1 LWKYLMTNNSN
12 PPGKCF
18 TVAARVSLGALLVLL
33 AGCAATPPPSTPS
46 AVPAAPAAVNDDASP
61 LPALAYYQML
71 QRMTPAQIG
80 RERLVLAA
88 LPQTPNTQV
97 RTAMVLGHPRG
108 QQDLTKA
115 LALLEGVL
123 KSTDPAALGLHP
135 LARLL
140 ADNYVERQKLESQLE
155 KQGQQLKDSQRKA
168 VELQEKIDSLAEIER
183 TLPQRPRATRS
194 SGGSK

>member
-1 LWKYLMTNNSN
+1 M
-12 PPGKCF
+12 
-18 TVAARVSLGALLVLL
+18 AATRVSITALLMLL
-33 AGCAATPPPSTPS
+33 AGCAATPPAATQS
-46 AVPAAPAAVNDDASP
+46 ALIPAAPAAVGDDGGA

-71 QRMTPAQIG
+71 QRMTPAQIN
-80 RERLVLAA
+80 RERQVLAA
-88 LPQTPNTQV
+88 LPPTPNNQV

-108 QQDLTKA
+108 QQDFTKA

-123 KSTDPAALGLHP
+123 KSADPAASGLYP

-140 ADNYVERQKLESQLE
+140 ADNYMERQKLETQLE

-183 TLPQRPRATRS
+183 TLPQRPRATRPG
-194 SGGSK
+194 GGSK

>member
-1 LWKYLMTNNSN
+1 MTNNNN
-12 PPGKCF
+12 PPGKRF
-18 TVAARVSLGALLVLL
+18 TAATRVSVTALLMLL
-33 AGCAATPPPSTPS
+33 AGCAATPPAATQSALTP
-46 AVPAAPAAVNDDASP
+46 ATPAAVSDDAGA

-71 QRMTPAQIG
+71 QRMTPAQIN
-80 RERLVLAA
+80 RERQVLAA
-88 LPQTPNTQV
+88 LPPTPNNQV
-97 RTAMVLGHPRG
+97 RIAMVLGHPRG
-108 QQDLTKA
+108 QQDFTRA

-123 KSTDPAALGLHP
+123 KSADPAAAGLHP

-140 ADNYVERQKLESQLE
+140 ADNYMERQKLETQLE

-194 SGGSK
+194 GGGTK

>member
-1 LWKYLMTNNSN
+1 MTSNNN
-12 PPGKCF
+12 LPCTRF
-18 TVAARVSLGALLVLL
+18 TAAARIPIAALLMLL
-33 AGCAATPPPSTPS
+33 AGCAATPPASTQS
-46 AVPAAPAAVNDDASP
+46 AVMPAAPAVVSDEAGV
-61 LPALAYYQML
+61 LPALAYYQMM
-71 QRMTPAQIG
+71 QRMTPAQIN

-88 LPQTPNTQV
+88 LPPTPNTQV

-140 ADNYVERQKLESQLE
+140 ADNFAERQKLDSQLE

-168 VELQEKIDSLAEIER
+168 FELQEKIDSLAEIER
-183 TLPQRPRATRS
+183 TLPQRPRATRP
-194 SGGSK
+194 GGGFK

>member
-1 LWKYLMTNNSN
+1 MTNNNN
-12 PPGKCF
+12 PPDKRF
-18 TVAARVSLGALLVLL
+18 TAATRVSVTALLMLL
-33 AGCAATPPPSTPS
+33 AGCAATPPAATQS
-46 AVPAAPAAVNDDASP
+46 ALMPATPAAVSDDAGA

-71 QRMTPAQIG
+71 QRMTPAQIN
-80 RERLVLAA
+80 RERQVLAA
-88 LPQTPNTQV
+88 LPPTPINQV

-108 QQDLTKA
+108 QQDFTRA

-123 KSTDPAALGLHP
+123 KSADPAAAGLHP

-140 ADNYVERQKLESQLE
+140 ADNYMERQKLETQLE

-194 SGGSK
+194 GGGTK

>member
-1 LWKYLMTNNSN
+1 MTNNN
-12 PPGKCF
+12 NLPGMRL
-18 TVAARVSLGALLVLL
+18 TAAARVSIAALLMLL
-33 AGCAATPPPSTPS
+33 SGCAATPPAPTPS
-46 AVPAAPAAVNDDASP
+46 AVMPAAPATVSDDAVP

-71 QRMTPAQIG
+71 QRMTPAQIN
-80 RERLVLAA
+80 RERMVLAA
-88 LPQTPNTQV
+88 LPPTPNTQV

-108 QQDLTKA
+108 QQDFTKA

-123 KSTDPAALGLHP
+123 KSADPAALGLHP

-140 ADNYVERQKLESQLE
+140 ADNYAERQKLETQLE
-155 KQGQQLKDSQRKA
+155 KQGQLLKDSQRKA

-194 SGGSK
+194 GGSAK

>member
-1 LWKYLMTNNSN
+1 MTNNNN
-12 PPGKCF
+12 PPGKRF
-18 TVAARVSLGALLVLL
+18 TAATRVSVTALLMLL
-33 AGCAATPPPSTPS
+33 AGCAATPPAATQSALTP
-46 AVPAAPAAVNDDASP
+46 ATPAAVSDDAGA

-71 QRMTPAQIG
+71 QRMTPAQIN
-80 RERLVLAA
+80 RERQVLAA
-88 LPQTPNTQV
+88 LPPTPNNQV

-108 QQDLTKA
+108 QQDVTRA

-123 KSTDPAALGLHP
+123 KSADPAAAGLHP

-140 ADNYVERQKLESQLE
+140 ADNYMERQKLETQLE

-194 SGGSK
+194 GGGTK

>member
-1 LWKYLMTNNSN
+1 MTNNNN
-12 PPGKCF
+12 PPGKRF
-18 TVAARVSLGALLVLL
+18 TAATRVSVTALLMLL
-33 AGCAATPPPSTPS
+33 AGCAATPPAATQSALTP
-46 AVPAAPAAVNDDASP
+46 ATPAAVSDDAGA

-71 QRMTPAQIG
+71 QRMTPAQIN
-80 RERLVLAA
+80 RERQVLAA
-88 LPQTPNTQV
+88 LPPTPNNQV

-108 QQDLTKA
+108 QQDFTKA

-123 KSTDPAALGLHP
+123 KSADPAAAGLHP

-140 ADNYVERQKLESQLE
+140 ADNYVERQKLETQLE

-194 SGGSK
+194 GGGTK

>member
-1 LWKYLMTNNSN
+1 MTNNN
-12 PPGKCF
+12 NLPGMRF
-18 TVAARVSLGALLVLL
+18 TAAARIPITALLILL
-33 AGCAATPPPSTPS
+33 AGCAATPPAATPP
-46 AVPAAPAAVNDDASP
+46 AVMPAAAAAVSDDAGA

-71 QRMTPAQIG
+71 QRMTPAQIN

-88 LPQTPNTQV
+88 LPPTPNTQV

-108 QQDLTKA
+108 QQDFTKA

-123 KSTDPAALGLHP
+123 NSTDPAALGLHP

-140 ADNYVERQKLESQLE
+140 ADNYAERQKLETQLE

-194 SGGSK
+194 GGGAK

>member
-1 LWKYLMTNNSN
+1 MTNNNN
-12 PPGKCF
+12 PPGKRF
-18 TVAARVSLGALLVLL
+18 TAATRVSVTALLMLL
-33 AGCAATPPPSTPS
+33 AGCAATPPAATQSALTP
-46 AVPAAPAAVNDDASP
+46 ATPAAVSDDAGA

-71 QRMTPAQIG
+71 QRMTPAQIN
-80 RERLVLAA
+80 RERQVLAA
-88 LPQTPNTQV
+88 LPPTPNNQV

-108 QQDLTKA
+108 QQDLTRA

-123 KSTDPAALGLHP
+123 KSADPAAAGLHP

-140 ADNYVERQKLESQLE
+140 ADNYMERQKLETQLE

-194 SGGSK
+194 GGGTK

>member
-1 LWKYLMTNNSN
+1 MTNNNN
-12 PPGKCF
+12 PPGKRF
-18 TVAARVSLGALLVLL
+18 TAATRVSVTALLMLL
-33 AGCAATPPPSTPS
+33 AGCAATPPAATQSALTP
-46 AVPAAPAAVNDDASP
+46 ATPAAVSDDAGA
-61 LPALAYYQML
+61 LPVLAYYQML
-71 QRMTPAQIG
+71 QRMTPAQIN
-80 RERLVLAA
+80 RERQVLAA
-88 LPQTPNTQV
+88 LPPTPNNQV

-108 QQDLTKA
+108 QQDFTRA

-123 KSTDPAALGLHP
+123 KSADPAAAGLHP

-140 ADNYVERQKLESQLE
+140 ADNYMERQKLETQLE

-194 SGGSK
+194 GGGTK

>member
-1 LWKYLMTNNSN
+1 MTNNNN
-12 PPGKCF
+12 PRGTRF
-18 TVAARVSLGALLVLL
+18 TAAALVSLGALLMLL
-33 AGCAATPPPSTPS
+33 AGCAATPPAATPS
-46 AVPAAPAAVNDDASP
+46 AVTPAAPAAVADDAGA

-88 LPQTPNTQV
+88 LPPTPNTQV

-115 LALLEGVL
+115 QALLEGVL
-123 KSTDPAALGLHP
+123 KSSDPAASGLHP

-140 ADNYVERQKLESQLE
+140 ADNYTERQKLETQLE

-194 SGGSK
+194 GGGSK

>member
-1 LWKYLMTNNSN
+1 MTNNNN
-12 PPGKCF
+12 PPGSRF
-18 TVAARVSLGALLVLL
+18 TLVATRASITALLILL
-33 AGCAATPPPSTPS
+33 AGCATAPPAATQS
-46 AVPAAPAAVNDDASP
+46 AVMPAAPAAVSDDAGP
-61 LPALAYYQML
+61 LPA
-71 QRMTPAQIG
+71 QIN
-80 RERLVLAA
+80 RERMVLAA
-88 LPQTPNTQV
+88 LPPTPNTQV

-123 KSTDPAALGLHP
+123 KSADPAAPGLHP

-140 ADNYVERQKLESQLE
+140 ADSYAERQRLEAQLE

-183 TLPQRPRATRS
+183 TLPQRPRATRP
-194 SGGSK
+194 GGVAR

>member
-1 LWKYLMTNNSN
+1 MTNNNN
-12 PPGKCF
+12 PPGKRF
-18 TVAARVSLGALLVLL
+18 TAATRVSVTALLMLL
-33 AGCAATPPPSTPS
+33 AGCAATPPAATQSALTP
-46 AVPAAPAAVNDDASP
+46 ATPAAVSDDAGA

-71 QRMTPAQIG
+71 QRMTPAQIN
-80 RERLVLAA
+80 RERQVLAA
-88 LPQTPNTQV
+88 LPPTPNNQV

-108 QQDLTKA
+108 QQDLTRA

-123 KSTDPAALGLHP
+123 KSADTAAASLHP

-140 ADNYVERQKLESQLE
+140 ADNYMERQKLETQLE

-194 SGGSK
+194 GGGTK

>member
-1 LWKYLMTNNSN
+1 MTNNNN
-12 PPGKCF
+12 PPDKPF
-18 TVAARVSLGALLVLL
+18 TVPAARVSIIALFMLL
-33 AGCAATPPPSTPS
+33 AGCAGAPPVTPFAVQPAGST
-46 AVPAAPAAVNDDASP
+46 VAPGDDAGQ

-71 QRMTPAQIG
+71 HRMTPAQIS
-80 RERLVLAA
+80 RERAVLAA
-88 LPQTPNTQV
+88 LPPTPNNQV

-108 QQDLTKA
+108 QQDLAKA

-123 KSTDPAALGLHP
+123 KSADPAALGLHP

-140 ADNYVERQKLESQLE
+140 ADNFAERQKIEAQFE

-194 SGGSK
+194 GGGSK

>member
-1 LWKYLMTNNSN
+1 MTNNNN
-12 PPGKCF
+12 PPGKRF
-18 TVAARVSLGALLVLL
+18 TAATRVSVTALLMLL
-33 AGCAATPPPSTPS
+33 AGCAATPPAATQS
-46 AVPAAPAAVNDDASP
+46 ALMPATPAAVSDDAGA

-71 QRMTPAQIG
+71 QRMTPAQIN
-80 RERLVLAA
+80 RERQVLAA
-88 LPQTPNTQV
+88 LPPTPNNQV

-108 QQDLTKA
+108 QQDFTRA
-115 LALLEGVL
+115 LALLDGVL
-123 KSTDPAALGLHP
+123 KSADPAAASLHP

-140 ADNYVERQKLESQLE
+140 ADNYMERQKLETQLE

-194 SGGSK
+194 GGGTK

>member
-1 LWKYLMTNNSN
+1 MTNNN
-12 PPGKCF
+12 NLPGMRF
-18 TVAARVSLGALLVLL
+18 TAAARTSIAALLILL
-33 AGCAATPPPSTPS
+33 SGCAATPPAATPS
-46 AVPAAPAAVNDDASP
+46 AVMPAAAAAVSDDAGA

-71 QRMTPAQIG
+71 QRMTPAQIN

-88 LPQTPNTQV
+88 LPPTPNTQV

-108 QQDLTKA
+108 QQDFTKA

-140 ADNYVERQKLESQLE
+140 ADNYAERQKLETQLE
-155 KQGQQLKDSQRKA
+155 KQGQLLKDSQRKA

-194 SGGSK
+194 GGGAK

>member
-1 LWKYLMTNNSN
+1 MTNNNN
-12 PPGKCF
+12 PPGKRF
-18 TVAARVSLGALLVLL
+18 TAATRVSVTALLMLL
-33 AGCAATPPPSTPS
+33 AGCAATPPAATQSALTP
-46 AVPAAPAAVNDDASP
+46 ATPAAVSDDAGA

-71 QRMTPAQIG
+71 QRMTPAQIN
-80 RERLVLAA
+80 RERQVLAA
-88 LPQTPNTQV
+88 LPPTPNNQV

-108 QQDLTKA
+108 QQDLTRA

-123 KSTDPAALGLHP
+123 KSADPAAAGLHP

-140 ADNYVERQKLESQLE
+140 ADNYMERQKLETQLE
-155 KQGQQLKDSQRKA
+155 KQGQQLKDTQRKA

-194 SGGSK
+194 GGGTK